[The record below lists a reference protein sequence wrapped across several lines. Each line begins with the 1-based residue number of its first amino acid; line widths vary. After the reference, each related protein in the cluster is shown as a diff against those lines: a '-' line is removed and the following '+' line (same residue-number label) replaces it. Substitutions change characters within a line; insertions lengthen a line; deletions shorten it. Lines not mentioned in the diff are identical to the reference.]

1 MRHPRFWFER
11 FAVLALLALAAGYG
25 SLYVVLPLWLQ
36 QQLVRIA
43 GSALTVG
50 AIRLE
55 FPLKLIFSDV
65 RLSEESSGAMLSS
78 QTILVSPRW
87 LSWPRNTVWLES
99 LEISGLRVQ
108 CRRTKDGTLV
118 WPTLQVFL
126 GHRGTD
132 AAGATPEGTAASRAY
147 LPAGWRVVIGTMRVS
162 DSVVEF
168 VDQQP
173 SQPFRGVLSQ
183 VSVVGGPVTVPFS
196 AQRVSLAIQA
206 QVVGVERLAAPAYCS
221 GWIDAGVEQLDL
233 SCQLQPLRLAAFQ
246 PYYQGPL
253 RARVSNATLKATG
266 HLTSKANA
274 LEGRIQVEI
283 GSLSEADLSFF
294 GRSVAE
300 KKTVEG
306 IDPALTG
313 ELQLSGPLDQPQAW
327 NVQLAPGNEI
337 VQRFLKP
344 LMSRGIENIPVK
356 VGTQVINVGLTPG
369 SEADMSD
376 IEAASK
382 TVTDNLQ
389 IMAPQ
394 GAATEGAAPPE
405 AAPPPAASAPEAQP
419 VPEVVPSP
427 EAAQPAAP
435 PLLPPSATPSVNPT
449 GSPSPMPPAPS
460 APVSEPGQ
468 AKPKPEEDTTSSDA
482 VGAGPPHKPAAASP
496 SSTPRSPA
504 SAPSPPSSQPV
515 SKP

>member
-1 MRHPRFWFER
+1 MRHPRFWVER
-11 FAVLALLALAAGYG
+11 FAVLALLALTAGYG

-36 QQLVRIA
+36 QQLVRVA
-43 GSALTVG
+43 GPALTVG

-55 FPLKLIFSDV
+55 FPLKLVLSDV
-65 RLSEESSGAMLSS
+65 RLSEGPLGAMLSS

-87 LSWPRNTVWLES
+87 LSWPRKTVWLES
-99 LEISGLRVQ
+99 LEISGLRFQ

-118 WPTLQVFL
+118 WPTISQVMD
-126 GHRGTD
+126 HRGTD
-132 AAGATPEGTAASRAY
+132 AEVAATSRIR
-147 LPAGWRVVIGTMRVS
+147 LPSGWRVVIGTVRVS
-162 DSVVEF
+162 DSIVEF
-168 VDQQP
+168 VDQQA

-183 VSVVGGPVTVPFS
+183 LSVVGGPVSVPVS

-221 GWIDAGVEQLDL
+221 GWIDADTEQLDL
-233 SCQLQPLRLAAFQ
+233 SCQLLPLRLAAFH
-246 PYYQGPL
+246 PYYQEPL

-283 GSLSEADLSFF
+283 GNLSEADLSFF

-300 KKTVEG
+300 KKSVEG
-306 IDPALTG
+306 GEPALTG

-327 NVQLAPGNEI
+327 DVQLAAGNEI

-356 VGTQVINVGLTPG
+356 VGTQVIHVGLTPS
-369 SEADMSD
+369 SEAVMSN

-382 TVTDNLQ
+382 TVTENLQ
-389 IMAPQ
+389 IIAPQ
-394 GAATEGAAPPE
+394 GAVPEGAAPPE
-405 AAPPPAASAPEAQP
+405 AAQPPAAPAPEAQP
-419 VPEVVPSP
+419 VPEAVPSP
-427 EAAQPAAP
+427 EAVQPAAS
-435 PLLPPSATPSVNPT
+435 PLPPPSATPSVSPT
-449 GSPSPMPPAPS
+449 GPSSPMPQTPSTPA
-460 APVSEPGQ
+460 AEPGK
-468 AKPKPEEDTTSSDA
+468 AKPKPEEHPAPSDVSA
-482 VGAGPPHKPAAASP
+482 TAPPASP
-496 SSTPRSPA
+496 SSTVMPPA
-504 SAPSPPSSQPV
+504 STPSPKSSQPA